1 MDKERGE
8 GFVSEIALL
17 AGEGLLPVAIAE
29 ALAARGTLPVV
40 IPIGKPDPGL
50 LPLAESVVPV
60 REISIRNI
68 LGQLKASGVKRIV
81 LAGVVPKKWIFGGG
95 KLDRETR
102 EWVGSL
108 PARDDHS
115 LLDAIVSLIE
125 SQGVEVVPYRLLI
138 PENLAPEGPVAG
150 REPTREE
157 LQDVR
162 YGIRVAK
169 EVVRLSFGQSLAVL
183 SGSVLAVEAMEG
195 TDEMIARA
203 GRIGGKGVVVK
214 MMKSD
219 QDERFDRPTV
229 GPGTL
234 VSMAEGG
241 LTCLAVETGRTI
253 ILDKARF
260 AEMAALHGIAV
271 TGFVP

>member
-1 MDKERGE
+1 MDKKRGE

-17 AGEGLLPVAIAE
+17 SGEGLLPVAIAE
-29 ALAARGTLPVV
+29 ALVARGTPPVV
-40 IPIGKPDPGL
+40 IPIVKPDPGL

-60 REISIRNI
+60 REISIGNI

-95 KLDRETR
+95 RLDRETL

-108 PARDDHS
+108 PAKDDHS
-115 LLDAIVSLIE
+115 LLGSIVALIE
-125 SQGVEVVPYRLLI
+125 SRGVEVVPYRLLI
-138 PENLAPEGPVAG
+138 PENLAPEGLVAG
-150 REPTREE
+150 REPTTEE
-157 LQDVR
+157 MQDVF

-169 EVVRLSFGQSLAVL
+169 EVVRLSFGQSLAVR
-183 SGSVLAVEAMEG
+183 SGAVLAVEAMEG
-195 TDEMIARA
+195 TDEMIERA
-203 GRIGGKGVVVK
+203 GRLGGKGVVVK

-219 QDERFDRPTV
+219 QDERFDLPTV

-234 VSMAEGG
+234 GRMVEGG
-241 LTCLAVETGRTI
+241 LTCLAVEAGRTV

>member
-1 MDKERGE
+1 MDKKRGE

-29 ALAARGTLPVV
+29 ALSSLGTPPVV
-40 IPIGKPDPGL
+40 IPFGKPDAGL
-50 LPLAESVVPV
+50 IHLAESVLPV
-60 REISIRNI
+60 QEVSIGNI
-68 LGQLKASGVKRIV
+68 LAPLKARGVKRLV
-81 LAGVVPKKWIFGGG
+81 LAGVVPKRWIFGGG
-95 KLDRETR
+95 RLDRETL

-115 LLDAIVSLIE
+115 LLGSIVTLME
-125 SQGVEVVPYRLLI
+125 SHGLEVVPYRLLI

-150 REPTREE
+150 REPTPEE

-195 TDEMIARA
+195 TDEMIVRA

-214 MMKSD
+214 MMRSD
-219 QDERFDRPTV
+219 QDERFDLPTV

-234 VSMAEGG
+234 GRMAEGG
-241 LTCLAVETGRTI
+241 LTCLAVEAGRTV
-253 ILDKARF
+253 ILERARF
-260 AEMAALHGIAV
+260 AEMASLHGIAV